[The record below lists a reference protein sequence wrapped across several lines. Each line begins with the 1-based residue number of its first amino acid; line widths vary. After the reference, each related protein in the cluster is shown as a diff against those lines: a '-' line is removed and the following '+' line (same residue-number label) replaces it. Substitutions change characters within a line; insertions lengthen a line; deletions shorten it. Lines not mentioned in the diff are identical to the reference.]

1 MAAGRLPTM
10 TNAMND
16 EDLRAIRERL
26 LARGSELRERLSRVR
41 LDLRRESNPLPRD
54 FSDAAI
60 VIENDEILEAIE
72 KTAISELAHID
83 HALERMS
90 AGTFAKCERCGHEIS
105 PRRLKIVPHA
115 TRCPVC
121 EHG

>member
-16 EDLRAIRERL
+16 EDLRLIRERL
-26 LARGSELRERLSRVR
+26 LARGSELRERLNRVR

-90 AGTFAKCERCGHEIS
+90 AGTFAQCERCGHDIS
-105 PRRLKIVPHA
+105 AKRLKIVPHA
-115 TRCPVC
+115 TRCSVC
-121 EHG
+121 EG